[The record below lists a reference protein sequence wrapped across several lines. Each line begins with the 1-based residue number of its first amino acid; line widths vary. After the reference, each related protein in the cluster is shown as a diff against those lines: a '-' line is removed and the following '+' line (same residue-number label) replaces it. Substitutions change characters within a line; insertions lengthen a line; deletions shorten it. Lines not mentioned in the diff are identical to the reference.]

1 MKHAAPD
8 PPDFLSSL
16 LGSSSLPVV
25 DFLHQLASRK
35 NLSPNTVIAYKSD
48 LLQFFTFLVEH
59 FELDDLSAFE
69 PEQITTV
76 DVRLFMGSLLQ
87 RGIQQRSIARKLA
100 ALKSFYRY
108 LQERGNIKTSLFSA
122 LVTPKYPQCVPAFLT
137 EQQTAKLFEEM
148 LPPSSSTTVAMEAHS
163 LEAAFVL
170 ERDRSILE
178 LLYGSGL
185 RLSELIELTMTSLD
199 CDGGFVKVTGK
210 GRKQR
215 IVPMGQPTVDALK
228 KYFEVRRNFFRISKR
243 EEAELPLY
251 VFLTKRGEKLYP
263 MLIQRLTKKYLAS
276 VTEQKK
282 KNPHLL
288 RHSFAT
294 HLLNSGADLKSVSE
308 MLGHSNLSTTE
319 IYTHV
324 TFDRLKEVYLKA
336 HPNA

>member
-1 MKHAAPD
+1 MKD
-8 PPDFLSSL
+8 SSISPL
-16 LGSSSLPVV
+16 PVIFRDSSLPVGE
-25 DFLHQLASRK
+25 FLGSLAARK
-35 NLSPNTVIAYKSD
+35 NLSPNTVLAYRTDLAQFFSF
-48 LLQFFTFLVEH
+48 LLQHLK
-59 FELDDLSAFE
+59 LDNLSAFE
-69 PEQITTV
+69 PAQVTTV
-76 DVRLFMGSLLQ
+76 DVRLFMGALMQ
-87 RGIQQRSIARKLA
+87 RGVQQRSVARKLA

-108 LQERGNIKTSLFSA
+108 MQESGSIERSPFSSLVS
-122 LVTPKYPQCVPAFLT
+122 PKYPQRVPAFLT
-137 EQQTAKLFEEM
+137 EQQTEKLFNEV
-148 LPPSSSTTVAMEAHS
+148 LPSNLYQVQSMEKGA
-163 LEAAFVL
+163 LEASFVY

-185 RLSELIELTMTSLD
+185 RLSELTGLTMDALD
-199 CDGGFVKVTGK
+199 LAGGYVKLTGK

-215 IVPMGQPTVDALK
+215 IVPVGQPTIDALK
-228 KYFEVRRNFFRISKR
+228 KYFEVRGNFFRIVEG
-243 EEAELPLY
+243 EEALSPLY
-251 VFLTKRGEKLYP
+251 VFITKRGKKLYP
-263 MLIQRLTKKYLAS
+263 MLIQRLTRKYLES

-294 HLLNSGADLKSVSE
+294 HLLNSGADLTSVSE

>member
-1 MKHAAPD
+1 MKLSAPE
-8 PPDFLSSL
+8 FLSAL
-16 LGSSSLPVV
+16 LGSSSLPLV
-25 DFLHQLASRK
+25 DFLHQLSSRK

-48 LLQFFTFLVEH
+48 LLQFFAFLVEH
-59 FELDDLSAFE
+59 FELDDLSEFDA
-69 PEQITTV
+69 EQITTV

-87 RGIQQRSIARKLA
+87 QGLQQRSIARKLA

-108 LQERGNIKTSLFSA
+108 LQETGYIKTSLFSA
-122 LVTPKYPQCVPAFLT
+122 LVTPKYPQRVPAFLT
-137 EQQTAKLFEEM
+137 EQQTATLFDEM
-148 LPPSSSTTVAMEAHS
+148 LPSSSSATLSMELHL
-163 LEAAFVL
+163 LEEAFVR
-170 ERDRSILE
+170 ERDRSIFE

-185 RLSELIELTMTSLD
+185 RLSELIDLTMTSLD

-215 IVPMGQPTVDALK
+215 IVPMGQPTVAALK

-243 EEAELPLY
+243 GEAERPHY

-263 MLIQRLTKKYLAS
+263 MLIQRLTKKYLAA